1 MKNPTYIGL
10 SLQVALQRKMDVI
23 ANNMANMNTA
33 GFKAQRVMFQSY
45 MMPKNG
51 TVTATDQ
58 MTMVSDYGT
67 NRDNRPGAIQITN
80 NPLDIALSGEGYISV
95 QGPSGTLYSRGGS
108 MAISNDGTLVDQGGH
123 PLLDESGSPIVVQQ
137 DDKEINISQDGV
149 VSARRGEIGKLGVFK
164 FDRQNFL
171 KPIWQRSLPDERARA
186 GGSRY
191 TQVKQGALEG
201 ANVEPVSE
209 MTQMIDVQRSYE
221 TIAKLMQTQGDQEKD
236 MISKLS
242 TTSA

>member
-67 NRDNRPGAIQITN
+67 YRDTRPGAIQVTN

-149 VSARRGEIGKLGVFK
+149 VSARRGEIGKRGVFK
-164 FDRQNFL
+164 FDRQNCL
-171 KPIWQRSLPDERARA
+171 KPIGSGLYQTSEPALADPD
-186 GGSRY
+186 

-242 TTSA
+242 TINA